1 VPAVEHSGGPAQDS
15 SQVEPVRAKSSQT
28 LAQIEHKSSTNR
40 AKSSQTAAQ
49 IEHKSSTNRA
59 KSSQIEPNRAKSSQI
74 EPNRAKSSHARCTQR
89 SLRTV
94 HDPMRPG
101 PHTARHARTSQ
112 QDRTSHVLVGA
123 HVRHWG
129 GAYRRTTRL
138 MDATEDAPA
147 RQRTMRVCATQ
158 SPIVGHGDRPAL
170 FSFYMNMVEPPGRT
184 MPHDPC
190 SCSEITQCATLMVCG
205 DRNSHF
211 PAHMMEPP
219 DRCMHMTMSVHSN
232 TSSAIMS
239 RQQHMRIVA

>member
-1 VPAVEHSGGPAQDS
+1 
-15 SQVEPVRAKSSQT
+15 
-28 LAQIEHKSSTNR
+28 
-40 AKSSQTAAQ
+40 
-49 IEHKSSTNRA
+49 
-59 KSSQIEPNRAKSSQI
+59 
-74 EPNRAKSSHARCTQR
+74 
-89 SLRTV
+89 
-94 HDPMRPG
+94 MR
-101 PHTARHARTSQ
+101 
-112 QDRTSHVLVGA
+112 GA
-123 HVRHWG
+123 HNDHCGRCMTPCDPVHTPHDMLAHRNRTAHPMCWWAPTFVIGG